1 MKLLTAFQKDQTCN
15 PTAGREACLEQLLF
29 LFPHEPEMDAKPKSD
44 RTSQSRLVAMG
55 KSYLKYLLG

>member
-15 PTAGREACLEQLLF
+15 PTAGSEACLEQLLF

-44 RTSQSRLVAMG
+44 RTSQSRLVAM
-55 KSYLKYLLG
+55 